1 MFMLFQGLY
10 VGELPQI
17 KLFPAKFH
25 NTFFSSSFFVIST
38 KFDNTTAKSSNF
50 YICFLHFFFL
60 LFNFIKINK

>member
-17 KLFPAKFH
+17 KLFPAKFD
-25 NTFFSSSFFVIST
+25 NTFFFFFLFSFVISI

-50 YICFLHFFFL
+50 YIFSFIFFT
-60 LFNFIKINK
+60 NFF